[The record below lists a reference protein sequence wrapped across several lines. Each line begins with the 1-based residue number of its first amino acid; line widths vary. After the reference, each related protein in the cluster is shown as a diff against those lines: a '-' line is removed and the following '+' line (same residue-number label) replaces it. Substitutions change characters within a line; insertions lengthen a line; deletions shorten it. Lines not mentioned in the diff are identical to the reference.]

1 MQHTD
6 TLVKV
11 GLIKVFLLKLKSQIQ
26 VLTFILPLSISISSK
41 PIFFPAKSKEMCS
54 IQTVLCKNPLNP
66 HLFRA
71 LLLLSHHF
79 RVQTAQLSPLPALY
93 CSYTVRT
100 GESRRVHLFKNGFL
114 QVLSL
119 VMLILSHHRERT
131 TGLPQVQVFSS

>member
-11 GLIKVFLLKLKSQIQ
+11 GLINVFLLKLKSQVQI
-26 VLTFILPLSISISSK
+26 LTFILPLSISRTSQSL
-41 PIFFPAKSKEMCS
+41 FFPAKSKEMCS

-71 LLLLSHHF
+71 LLLSHHF
-79 RVQTAQLSPLPALY
+79 TVQTAQLSPLPALY

-100 GESRRVHLFKNGFL
+100 GESKRVHLFKNGFL

-119 VMLILSHHRERT
+119 VMLILSHRRERT